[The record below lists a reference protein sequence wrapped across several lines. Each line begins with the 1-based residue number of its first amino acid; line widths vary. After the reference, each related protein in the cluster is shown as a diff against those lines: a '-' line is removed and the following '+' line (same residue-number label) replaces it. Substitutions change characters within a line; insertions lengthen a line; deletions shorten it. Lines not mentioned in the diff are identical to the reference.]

1 MLAVAKCCLMAI
13 PRSDSS
19 PASPLPGF
27 FLRDKPHYSSD
38 CTSHSLFFGWPCGET
53 SRSGGY
59 RRSGSRA
66 TILYDLRRIHST
78 SPVPV
83 PRNKISQTS
92 SKGAPRRY
100 VIRATIHAPPTSQ
113 IMIARGTGTGSTPG
127 RASPALKPSY
137 WYGYRVHQ
145 SGLFPV
151 PRQIEPGGY
160 RLLPRATVR
169 PDRNPEG
176 ADRPFL
182 GVSLFVTE
190 RSQPVA
196 AGPVLHNLF

>member
-113 IMIARGTGTGSTPG
+113 IMIARGTGTGSTTASVLGGDDGGGNCSYPAPARPVGVITPCGGSRGTPSPSTLELRLRLQSDRSIAALFGG
-127 RASPALKPSY
+127 R
-137 WYGYRVHQ
+137 GEH
-145 SGLFPV
+145 
-151 PRQIEPGGY
+151 
-160 RLLPRATVR
+160 R
-169 PDRNPEG
+169 P
-176 ADRPFL
+176 
-182 GVSLFVTE
+182 
-190 RSQPVA
+190 
-196 AGPVLHNLF
+196 H